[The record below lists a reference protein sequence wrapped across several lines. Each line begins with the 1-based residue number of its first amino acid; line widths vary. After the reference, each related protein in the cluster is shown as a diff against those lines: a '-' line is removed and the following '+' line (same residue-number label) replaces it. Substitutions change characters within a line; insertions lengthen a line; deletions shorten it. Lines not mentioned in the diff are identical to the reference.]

1 MQLLCK
7 ELDGLLLHQGSN
19 FGDVQ
24 TKAAILSSL
33 PSNYEPF
40 RISRDQVD
48 KSGETIDELITSV
61 TNHFTSYIAPSV
73 SKANAANKEKEAKEK
88 ANGAKTTVA
97 NNNQQK
103 NNNNKKLTRKEKA
116 AAAKAR
122 KALAAKAAENAQA
135 ATDGKKDPDCLI
147 CREAGIPDGQR
158 GHYFSDCPILKKM
171 KSEKGGAAG
180 RATVSINQ
188 IPNLK

>member
-1 MQLLCK
+1 MCIWWRRC
-7 ELDGLLLHQGSN
+7 GVCHHQGS
-19 FGDVQ
+19 GSYSPPDA
-24 TKAAILSSL
+24 KAL
-33 PSNYEPF
+33 
-40 RISRDQVD
+40 Q
-48 KSGETIDELITSV
+48 
-61 TNHFTSYIAPSV
+61 
-73 SKANAANKEKEAKEK
+73 AKEK
-88 ANGAKTTVA
+88 VAAAIVAAA
-97 NNNQQK
+97 NNTQQQ

-171 KSEKGGAAG
+171 RSKMITKKTLEKDGKCF
-180 RATVSINQ
+180 R
-188 IPNLK
+188 K